1 MKLWQQVLLGLL
13 IGVVLGFLLKEHAIY
28 LKPFGDMF
36 IRLIKMIVVPMIFFA
51 IVSGITNVQDV
62 QLLGRIGIK
71 ASIIYICTTIFA
83 VIIGLIIGNLL
94 EPGIGIVLNF
104 TKEKLVILPEETR
117 IINFME
123 TALTTI
129 IPDNAIGAMADGTIL
144 HVVFFALFTGVTVNT
159 LDRESINKFKDI
171 FQVFSKMFFKMVYFI
186 TKLAPIAACAFTA
199 WVIGTQGI
207 SVLKNLLKLIVS
219 AYLAFALQYIFFGLM
234 IKLWTKLSPFPFFKK
249 SLEYQLIAFSTSSSK
264 ASLPVAIKTCK
275 DNMGVSETSASFILP
290 LGASINM
297 NGIAIYGGLCAI
309 FFAQATGKILS
320 LTDYGLIILTSTLG
334 SIGGSGIPSG
344 TIFMLP
350 MILGSVG
357 LPLEGIALIVGVDR
371 IIDMMRTVISITG
384 DACVALCIDH
394 SEKLLNKKRYLV

>member
-1 MKLWQQVLLGLL
+1 MSLWKQVLLGLF
-13 IGVVLGFLLKEHAIY
+13 IGVILGFLLKEHAIY

-51 IVSGITNVQDV
+51 IVSGITSVQDAK
-62 QLLGRIGIK
+62 LLGRIGIK
-71 ASIIYICTTIFA
+71 ASIIYICTTFFA
-83 VIIGLIIGNLL
+83 VIIGLIVGNIIQ
-94 EPGIGIVLNF
+94 PGIGIILDFNQENIVVLSQ
-104 TKEKLVILPEETR
+104 KASVVK
-117 IINFME
+117 FME
-123 TALTTI
+123 AMLTTI

-144 HVVFFALFTGVTVNT
+144 HVVFFALFTGITVNT
-159 LDRESINKFKDI
+159 LDRGSVDKFKDI

-207 SVLKNLLKLIVS
+207 AVLKNLLKLIVS
-219 AYLAFALQYIFFGLM
+219 AYLAFIIQYLIFGVM
-234 IKLWTKLSPFPFFKK
+234 IKLWTKLSPIPFFKK

-275 DNMGVSETSASFILP
+275 ESMGVSETSASFILP

-357 LPLEGIALIVGVDR
+357 LPIEGIALIVGVDR

-394 SEKLLNKKRYLV
+394 SEKLLDKKRYFR

>member
-1 MKLWQQVLLGLL
+1 
-13 IGVVLGFLLKEHAIY
+13 
-28 LKPFGDMF
+28 
-36 IRLIKMIVVPMIFFA
+36 
-51 IVSGITNVQDV
+51 
-62 QLLGRIGIK
+62 
-71 ASIIYICTTIFA
+71 
-83 VIIGLIIGNLL
+83 
-94 EPGIGIVLNF
+94 
-104 TKEKLVILPEETR
+104 
-117 IINFME
+117 
-123 TALTTI
+123 
-129 IPDNAIGAMADGTIL
+129 
-144 HVVFFALFTGVTVNT
+144 
-159 LDRESINKFKDI
+159 
-171 FQVFSKMFFKMVYFI
+171 
-186 TKLAPIAACAFTA
+186 
-199 WVIGTQGI
+199 
-207 SVLKNLLKLIVS
+207 
-219 AYLAFALQYIFFGLM
+219 M
-234 IKLWTKLSPFPFFKK
+234 IKLWTKLSPIPFFKK

-275 DNMGVSETSASFILP
+275 ESMGVSETSASFILP

-357 LPLEGIALIVGVDR
+357 LPIEGIALIVGVDR

-394 SEKLLNKKRYLV
+394 SEKLLDKKRYFR

>member
-1 MKLWQQVLLGLL
+1 MKLWKQVLLGLL
-13 IGVVLGFLLKEHAIY
+13 IGVILGFLLQEHAVY

-51 IVSGITNVQDV
+51 IVSGITNVQDA
-62 QLLGRIGIK
+62 QLLGRIGVK
-71 ASIIYICTTIFA
+71 ASIIYLCTTCFA
-83 VIIGLIIGNLL
+83 VIIGLIIGNLV
-94 EPGIGIVLNF
+94 EPGLGIVLNF
-104 TKEKLVILPEETR
+104 SKEKLVVLPEETK

-159 LDRESINKFKDI
+159 LDRESIAKFKDI

-199 WVIGTQGI
+199 WVIGTQGVV
-207 SVLKNLLKLIVS
+207 VLKNLLKLIIS
-219 AYLAFALQYIFFGLM
+219 AYLAFAIQYIFFGLM
-234 IKLWTKLSPFPFFKK
+234 IKFWTRLSPLPFFKK

-394 SEKLLNKKRYLV
+394 SEKLLNKKKYLV

>member
-1 MKLWQQVLLGLL
+1 MSLWKQVLLGLF
-13 IGVVLGFLLKEHAIY
+13 IGVILGFLLKDHAIY

-51 IVSGITNVQDV
+51 IVSGITSVQDAK
-62 QLLGRIGIK
+62 LLGRIGIK
-71 ASIIYICTTIFA
+71 ASIIYICTTFFA
-83 VIIGLIIGNLL
+83 VIVGLIVGNIIQ
-94 EPGIGIVLNF
+94 PGIGI
-104 TKEKLVILPEETR
+104 ILDFNQEN
-117 IINFME
+117 IVALSQKASVVKFME
-123 TALTTI
+123 AMLTTI

-144 HVVFFALFTGVTVNT
+144 HVVFFALFTGITVNT
-159 LDRESINKFKDI
+159 LDRGSVDKFKDI

-199 WVIGTQGI
+199 WVIGIQGI
-207 SVLKNLLKLIVS
+207 AVLKNLLKLIVS
-219 AYLAFALQYIFFGLM
+219 AYLAFIIQYLIFGLM
-234 IKLWTKLSPFPFFKK
+234 IKLWTKLSPIPFFKK

-275 DNMGVSETSASFILP
+275 ESMGVSETSASFILP

-357 LPLEGIALIVGVDR
+357 LPIEGIALIVGVDR

-394 SEKLLNKKRYLV
+394 SEKLLDKKRYFR